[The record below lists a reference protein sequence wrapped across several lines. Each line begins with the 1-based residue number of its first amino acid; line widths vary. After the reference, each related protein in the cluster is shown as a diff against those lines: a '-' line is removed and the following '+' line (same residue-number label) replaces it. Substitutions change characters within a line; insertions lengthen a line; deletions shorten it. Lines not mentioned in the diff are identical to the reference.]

1 MKTIFKLGRIE
12 KILQDSSSTDDERSI
27 VGLDGFASR
36 IESIDRAEKLRK
48 SWRWIVTPAVF
59 PQFESAAKKVSN
71 RSPLISKTIIGEM
84 IVKTKWIFET
94 LREKHSLMERRRI
107 LKQRV
112 REFYYNVIDTEN
124 SLVNDALGSL
134 TEIEELKNLEKYPGV
149 MRFLDDFAV
158 AMAGNV
164 KWPLEVTSTIRRPDL

>member
-1 MKTIFKLGRIE
+1 MKTIFKLGPIE
-12 KILQDSSSTDDERSI
+12 KILQDSSSTDNGSI
-27 VGLDGFASR
+27 VGLDGFASKL
-36 IESIDRAEKLRK
+36 ESMEIAEKQLRN
-48 SWRWIVTPAVF
+48 WRWTVIFPKLF
-59 PQFESAAKKVSN
+59 PQSESAAEKVSK

-84 IVKTKWIFET
+84 IIKTKWIFET
-94 LREKHSLMERRRI
+94 LREMHSLMERRRI

-124 SLVNDALGSL
+124 SLVNDAPRL